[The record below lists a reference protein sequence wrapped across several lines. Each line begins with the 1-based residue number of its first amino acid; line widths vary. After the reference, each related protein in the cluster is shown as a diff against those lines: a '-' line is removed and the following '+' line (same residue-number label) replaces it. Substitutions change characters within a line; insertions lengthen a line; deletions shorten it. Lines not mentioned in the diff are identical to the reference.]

1 MRHIVW
7 DWNGTL
13 FHDIDAV
20 VGATNLVFEPYGI
33 AAYDADGFRAVYT
46 RPIWAAYERM
56 LGRPLDDGEWERLDL
71 GFHEHYH
78 RLMLEC
84 GLTADAVGALEAWSA
99 TGHGQSLLSMWTH
112 DRLGPKVAEF
122 GIDHHFSRIDGLG
135 VLPSSVRHSGG
146 RQTSG
151 GHKADSMVAHIA
163 ALGIDPANVL
173 VIGDSLDDAHAAQ
186 HVGARAVLYTG
197 GMTSRT
203 DLHAMGVPVVD
214 SLTEAL
220 NHA

>member
-20 VGATNLVFEPYGI
+20 VGATNAVFEPYGRS
-33 AAYDADGFRAVYT
+33 YDADSFRAVYT
-46 RPIWAAYERM
+46 RPIWTAYERM
-56 LGRPLDDGEWERLDL
+56 LGRALEDGEWERLDL
-71 GFHEHYH
+71 NFHENYH

-84 GLTADAVGALEAWSA
+84 GLAADALSTLRSWERAG
-99 TGHGQSLLSMWTH
+99 GKQSLLSMWAH
-112 DRLGPKVAEF
+112 ERLVPKIAEF
-122 GIDHHFSRIDGLG
+122 EIDHHFTRIDGLRG
-135 VLPSSVRHSGG
+135 VP
-146 RQTSG
+146 G
-151 GHKADSMVAHIA
+151 GHKAESMVAHLA
-163 ALGIDPANVL
+163 ALGVDPADVL

-203 DLHAMGVPVVD
+203 DLMAFGVPVVD
-214 SLTEAL
+214 TLENAL
-220 NHA
+220 DHA

>member
-20 VGATNLVFEPYGI
+20 VGATNLVFEPYGM
-33 AAYDADGFRAVYT
+33 AYDADGFRAVYT

-56 LGRPLDDGEWERLDL
+56 LGRPLDDGEWERLDK
-71 GFHEHYH
+71 GFHDHYH

-84 GLTADAVGALEAWSA
+84 GLAADAVGALEAWGA
-99 TGHGQSLLSMWTH
+99 TGNRQSLLSMWTH

-122 GIDHHFSRIDGLG
+122 GIDHHFSRIDGLRA
-135 VLPSSVRHSGG
+135 VSGAPPA
-146 RQTSG
+146 TG
-151 GHKADSMVAHIA
+151 GHKATSMTAHIE
-163 ALGIDPANVL
+163 ALGVDPANVL
-173 VIGDSLDDAHAAQ
+173 VIGDSVDDAHAAQ

-197 GMTSRT
+197 GMTSRA
-203 DLHAMGVPVVD
+203 DLHALGVPVVD
-214 SLTEAL
+214 TLTEAL
-220 NHA
+220 DHA